1 MRLLAALA
9 VGIGAAI
16 ALPACAQP
24 KMAPSR
30 EYSNAPPA
38 GLDKNFGLPSFGMPG
53 EGMPQQRTQAPKAE
67 PKTDP
72 DLFAPRADTAAET
85 PGVPD
90 FFSATTDLTVPK
102 AGLPGPGKA
111 SPETPSFTTG
121 QGYSTDERPVVPL
134 ETDDTPKD
142 RPDDP

>member
-9 VGIGAAI
+9 VGLGAAV

-24 KMAPSR
+24 KIAPSR

-53 EGMPQQRTQAPKAE
+53 AGMPQQRTQAPKAE

-72 DLFAPRADTAAET
+72 DLFAPPGDAKAET

-102 AGLPGPGKA
+102 AGPPGAGRD

-142 RPDDP
+142 RADDP

>member
-9 VGIGAAI
+9 VGLGAAV

-24 KMAPSR
+24 KIAPSR

-53 EGMPQQRTQAPKAE
+53 AGMPQQRTQAPKAE
-67 PKTDP
+67 PKTDL
-72 DLFAPRADTAAET
+72 DLFEPPAAAKADP

-102 AGLPGPGKA
+102 VGLPGPGKA

-121 QGYSTDERPVVPL
+121 QGDSTDERPVVPL

>member
-9 VGIGAAI
+9 VGLGAAI

-24 KMAPSR
+24 KIAPSR

-38 GLDKNFGLPSFGMPG
+38 GLDKNFGLPTFGMPG
-53 EGMPQQRTQAPKAE
+53 AETPQQRTQAPKAE

-72 DLFAPRADTAAET
+72 DLFAPPADADAKTR
-85 PGVPD
+85 GVPD
-90 FFSATTDLTVPK
+90 FFSATADLTVPK
-102 AGLPGPGKA
+102 AGQPSPGTA
-111 SPETPSFTTG
+111 SPETPAFTTG

-142 RPDDP
+142 RADDP